1 MPGTARCF
9 LQGML
14 LAYPWTGHG
23 NNRRRNE
30 VMLKQYHIK
39 NYNFR
44 LVVYVV
50 ALTMIGINVIGSA
63 QKSVQSKQVIGLLI
77 GLAAML
83 VVSLIDY
90 SFILRFNWLIYIFN
104 LGMLGLITF
113 HILGDAGGGAV
124 RWIEVGGF
132 RFQPS
137 ELSKVLL
144 ILFFAWFF
152 GKFQEKINTLPVIL
166 VSGVLIFIPW
176 FMVENQPDLSTS
188 IVIAVIFLTLLF
200 LGGLSY
206 KIIIG
211 VLAVAIPAAALF
223 IYLILQPD
231 QKILDEYQWIRIMSW
246 LQPDKYAEN
255 VYQQQ
260 NSIMAIGSG
269 QLWGKGL
276 NNDTVFSVKNG
287 NFIPEPQTDF
297 IFAVAGEELGFVG
310 SAIILALLLLIV
322 IECILVGRKAKDLSG
337 QLICGGIAVW
347 VGFQTFVNICVVTG
361 LMPNTGLPLP
371 FVSYGLTSLV
381 SLFIGIGLVLNV
393 GLQPLKYRM
402 EG

>member
-1 MPGTARCF
+1 
-9 LQGML
+9 
-14 LAYPWTGHG
+14 
-23 NNRRRNE
+23 
-30 VMLKQYHIK
+30 MLKQYHIK
-39 NYNFR
+39 HYNFR
-44 LVVYVV
+44 LVIYVV
-50 ALTMIGINVIGSA
+50 ALTMIGISVIGSA
-63 QKSVQSKQVIGLLI
+63 QESVQDKQIAGLLI
-77 GLAAML
+77 GLVAML
-83 VVSLIDY
+83 TVSLIDY
-90 SFILRFNWLIYIFN
+90 SFILRFNWLIYAFN

-113 HILGDAGGGAV
+113 HILGGDARGGAV
-124 RWIEVGGF
+124 RWIEVAGF

-152 GKFQEKINTLPVIL
+152 GKFHEKINTLPVIAA
-166 VSGVLIFIPW
+166 SGVLIFIPW

-188 IVIAVIFLTLLF
+188 IVIAVIFLSLLF

-206 KIIIG
+206 KIILG
-211 VLAVAIPAAALF
+211 VLAVVIPAAALF

-231 QKILDEYQWIRIMSW
+231 QKILEDYQWIRIMSW
-246 LQPDKYAEN
+246 LQPEKYAEN
-255 VYQQQ
+255 VFQQK

-297 IFAVAGEELGFVG
+297 IFAIAGEELGFVG

-322 IECILVGRKAKDLSG
+322 IECILMGRRAKDLSG
-337 QLICGGIAVW
+337 QLICGGVAVW
-347 VGFQTFVNICVVTG
+347 IGFQTFVNICVVTG
-361 LMPNTGLPLP
+361 MMPNTGLTLP

>member
-1 MPGTARCF
+1 
-9 LQGML
+9 
-14 LAYPWTGHG
+14 
-23 NNRRRNE
+23 
-30 VMLKQYHIK
+30 MLKQYHIK
-39 NYNFR
+39 HYNFR
-44 LVVYVV
+44 LVIYVV
-50 ALTMIGINVIGSA
+50 ALTMIGISVIGSA
-63 QKSVQSKQVIGLLI
+63 QESVQDKQIAGLLI
-77 GLAAML
+77 GLVAML
-83 VVSLIDY
+83 TVSLIDY
-90 SFILRFNWLIYIFN
+90 SFILRFNWLIYAFN

-113 HILGDAGGGAV
+113 HILGGDARGGAV
-124 RWIEVGGF
+124 RWIEVAGF

-152 GKFQEKINTLPVIL
+152 GKFHEKINTLPVI
-166 VSGVLIFIPW
+166 VASGVLIFIPW

-188 IVIAVIFLTLLF
+188 IVIAVIFLSLLF

-206 KIIIG
+206 KIILG
-211 VLAVAIPAAALF
+211 VLAVVIPAAALF
-223 IYLILQPD
+223 ISLILQPD
-231 QKILDEYQWIRIMSW
+231 QKILEYYQWIRIMSW
-246 LQPDKYAEN
+246 LQPEKYAEN
-255 VYQQQ
+255 VFQQK

-322 IECILVGRKAKDLSG
+322 IECILMGRRAKDLSG
-337 QLICGGIAVW
+337 QLICGGVAVW
-347 VGFQTFVNICVVTG
+347 IGFQTFVNICVVTG
-361 LMPNTGLPLP
+361 MMPNTGLTLP